1 MHDDD
6 DLRHSAGGYA
16 ENIARWSAR
25 GASPEVAATTLHDLW
40 VDSETGHYQ
49 NMIRHSHTQVGVG
62 FCQGPNGWYATHVFS
77 R

>member
-16 ENIARWSAR
+16 ENIARWSAS

-40 VDSETGHYQ
+40 VESETGHYQ
-49 NMIRHSHTQVGVG
+49 NMIRDSHTQVGVG
-62 FCQGPNGWYATHVFS
+62 FCQGSNGWYATHVFG